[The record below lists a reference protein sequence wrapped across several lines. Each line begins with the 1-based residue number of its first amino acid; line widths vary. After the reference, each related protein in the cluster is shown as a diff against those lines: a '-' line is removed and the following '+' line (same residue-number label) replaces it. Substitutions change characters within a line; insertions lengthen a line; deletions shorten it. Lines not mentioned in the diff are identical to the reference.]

1 MTHHPIYLRKARP
14 VTHSVGVTVQ
24 FISVSRLIG
33 WSGVGVGGG
42 GIRHDSAEI
51 LCHSLL
57 RGIIV
62 SSSGM
67 GEDVTGHTCRC
78 VKLKGF
84 DSLGTLQRFSD
95 SFYCGR
101 PAVLRGEERET
112 EREKQRQ
119 RDRER
124 ERDRQTDR
132 RTHSHSS
139 TGKDK
144 TIPIS
149 AWSYFRL

>member
-1 MTHHPIYLRKARP
+1 M
-14 VTHSVGVTVQ
+14 
-24 FISVSRLIG
+24 
-33 WSGVGVGGG
+33 
-42 GIRHDSAEI
+42 
-51 LCHSLL
+51 
-57 RGIIV
+57 

-124 ERDRQTDR
+124 ERQTNRQKDTQSQLDRER
-132 RTHSHSS
+132 
-139 TGKDK
+139 
-144 TIPIS
+144 
-149 AWSYFRL
+149 